1 MSDSNNDIPR
11 SFQELMKDEFEVEI
25 STENNKPIDYRK
37 TETPQC
43 IQTFD
48 EIASKVEDYLPNT
61 KNTLQIMLAIAT
73 SGVRKNRVMLWL
85 LLVGSPSSG
94 KTDLVKLIK
103 NNKDVMSLDNL
114 TLNSFI
120 TGERSTEKEKTYDL
134 LPLLNNKCLVI
145 KDWTSLF
152 SLDEKATKKI
162 IGDWVNSYDKSLSK
176 FSSRRGNI
184 TYESEFSHI
193 GCITPATLNKH
204 TQYLNMIGPRFLHFI
219 IPDLTTDQEN
229 QSFDAIFSNEDRSL
243 KEKYVGELV
252 SGYLDYLNLL
262 DILLIKNI
270 SKGVERFLKIASRF
284 MAKARGIVV
293 IQSATFKDDEG
304 KEVTYYEASDTQI
317 EQPWRAVQ
325 QLIALSKYLALVVN
339 KDDVG
344 ADELSLIREIVL
356 SSMPADRANAL
367 KVLRNTPNQE
377 ITTKELSDDSGKSFK
392 TSGRL
397 LEELY
402 SLGILKKNK
411 GGGQI
416 ANSYTIEDNFKE
428 FLTVDTREFLSAYSV
443 EELFEGKLV

>member
-1 MSDSNNDIPR
+1 MNDFVNDIPR
-11 SFQELMKDEFEVEI
+11 SFQELIKAEFEIEVP
-25 STENNKPIDYRK
+25 TTVDKKIDYRE
-37 TETPQC
+37 TEIPQG

-48 EIASKVEDYLPNT
+48 EIASKVEAYLPNT
-61 KNTLQIMLAIAT
+61 KNTLRIMLAVAT
-73 SGVRKNRVMLWL
+73 SGLRKNRVMLWL

-103 NNKDVMSLDNL
+103 NNKDVISLDSL
-114 TLNSFI
+114 TQNSFI
-120 TGERSTEKEKTYDL
+120 TGERSTKKEKTYDL

-184 TYESEFSHI
+184 TYESEFSHV

-219 IPDLTTDQEN
+219 IPNLTTDQEN
-229 QSFDAIFSNEDRSL
+229 QSFDAIFSNEDRSI
-243 KEKYVGELV
+243 KEKEAGSLV
-252 SGYLDYLNLL
+252 SAYLDYLNQS
-262 DILLIKNI
+262 DINGIKDL
-270 SKGVERFLKIASRF
+270 SKGAERFLKVASRF

-293 IQSATFKDDEG
+293 IQSSSFKDDQG
-304 KEVTYYEASDTQI
+304 KDITYYEALDTQI

-325 QLIALSKYLALVVN
+325 QLIALSKYLALVAN
-339 KDDVG
+339 KNEVG
-344 ADELSLIREIVL
+344 AEELSLTKEIVL

-367 KVLRNTPNQE
+367 KVLRNTENQE
-377 ITTKELSDDSGKSFK
+377 ITSKELSDGSGKSFK

-397 LEELY
+397 LEELS
-402 SLGILKKNK
+402 SLGILKKLK

-416 ANSYTIEDNFKE
+416 ANSYQIEEVFKE
-428 FLTVDTREFLSAYSV
+428 FLTVDIGEFLSAYNV
-443 EELFEGKLV
+443 EKLFE